1 MDDRAT
7 REPQADAAAVDAVLA
22 ASQTMVAVLM
32 KSLGAPAEE
41 ATAAQYR
48 ALWVLMS
55 RSPWRLVDL
64 AGALGVAQ
72 SSAGRMC
79 DRLARKGLVRRH
91 RASGDRRTVLVSVTP
106 AGRRVGDEA
115 AGRHRALIAEILGRL
130 PLPAQQAVAQALR
143 AFADAAGEVPD
154 SEWPAA
160 VPAGEG
166 PTPRRRGSAERGGPE
181 LPVPPA
187 RDRAKERA

>member
-1 MDDRAT
+1 MLQSLSSADNMDDRAT
-7 REPQADAAAVDAVLA
+7 REPQADPAAVDAVLA

-115 AGRHRALIAEILGRL
+115 AGRYRALIAEILGRL
-130 PLPAQQAVAQALR
+130 AVPTQREGAEAFR
-143 AFADAAGEVPD
+143 KFADAAAGVPG
-154 SEWPAA
+154 SHWPESAFG
-160 VPAGEG
+160 AGE
-166 PTPRRRGSAERGGPE
+166 RS
-181 LPVPPA
+181 
-187 RDRAKERA
+187 

>member
-1 MDDRAT
+1 MT
-7 REPQADAAAVDAVLA
+7 REPQADPAAVDAVLA
-22 ASQTMVAVLM
+22 AIRTLVAVAM

-64 AGALGVAQ
+64 AGALGVTQ

-106 AGRRVGDEA
+106 AGRRAGDEA
-115 AGRHRALIAEILGRL
+115 AGRHRALIADILGRL
-130 PLPAQQAVAQALR
+130 
-143 AFADAAGEVPD
+143 
-154 SEWPAA
+154 A
-160 VPAGEG
+160 VPAQ
-166 PTPRRRGSAERGGPE
+166 RGVVEAFREFAGAAAGTLGQPVAGAGACAE
-181 LPVPPA
+181 
-187 RDRAKERA
+187 ERS